1 MQCDEGQQLAA
12 RERSQR
18 AAVSDSRGSCSSIQ
32 VKHGGS
38 NNQPIAPNTRD
49 VRQRR
54 IIMNRASFTDFICRS
69 SSLLLQMTDV
79 EKLTNVEKRKVVD
92 GSCVSGKQRRVKL
105 SSSNPATVSLRLSG
119 SEARGPK

>member
-1 MQCDEGQQLAA
+1 MQRDEGQQLAA

-18 AAVSDSRGSCSSIQ
+18 AAVSDSRGSRSSIQ

-38 NNQPIAPNTRD
+38 NNQPIAPNTCD

-69 SSLLLQMTDV
+69 SSLLL
-79 EKLTNVEKRKVVD
+79 LR
-92 GSCVSGKQRRVKL
+92 SL
-105 SSSNPATVSLRLSG
+105 SSEEEQEVLL
-119 SEARGPK
+119 